1 MEENTCKTSV
11 NKELMSKIYKECLQ
25 FNRNK
30 NNPMFKQ
37 VKDQT
42 DIHFTEAICKKMLHA
57 INHQGQQIKTKEISF
72 NTC

>member
-30 NNPMFKQ
+30 KQ
-37 VKDQT
+37 PNV
-42 DIHFTEAICKKMLHA
+42 
-57 INHQGQQIKTKEISF
+57 
-72 NTC
+72 